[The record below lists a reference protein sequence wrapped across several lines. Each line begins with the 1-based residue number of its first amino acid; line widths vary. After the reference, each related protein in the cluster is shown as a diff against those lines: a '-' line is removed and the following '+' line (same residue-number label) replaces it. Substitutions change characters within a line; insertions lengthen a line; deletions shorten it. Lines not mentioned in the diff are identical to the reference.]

1 MLQTQPGWQL
11 PLEEASALCLRHD
24 AASQT
29 VQLLAVD
36 DEQYEL
42 AFAAIDGGVVPAA
55 EAEDV
60 RAAVSDAAARTG
72 GSDFEG
78 VASDASS
85 QVFVLQEGADRVL
98 VFDEGLGVVN
108 RTITLSVPRNQ
119 PDFGSE
125 WHEDDNARGEGLLL
139 LRNGHLLVA
148 KQRKEPRL
156 IEFGPPGDE
165 PEGFAP
171 GDALQ
176 PEETLPLPNG
186 GDVAFDVLASWLVHH
201 DSGIESVNDL
211 AVDADGRLHFVSSK
225 SRSLARVDD
234 DLDPEGGTAALT
246 AWPLPDKLFETE
258 NDKAEGLLFVPQ
270 LDWLVAL
277 DLERPAPNLF
287 SISGVPR

>member
-148 KQRKEPRL
+148 KQRKEP
-156 IEFGPPGDE
+156 
-165 PEGFAP
+165 
-171 GDALQ
+171 
-176 PEETLPLPNG
+176 
-186 GDVAFDVLASWLVHH
+186 
-201 DSGIESVNDL
+201 
-211 AVDADGRLHFVSSK
+211 GR
-225 SRSLARVDD
+225 RR
-234 DLDPEGGTAALT
+234 T
-246 AWPLPDKLFETE
+246 AWPPRSARCRARAGAPSLLSGTKRF
-258 NDKAEGLLFVPQ
+258 GLRRCPCCL
-270 LDWLVAL
+270 LRSRRT
-277 DLERPAPNLF
+277 DLAGPPA
-287 SISGVPR
+287 SVISLTPV